1 MDKAA
6 QLQKQPEFAL
16 ATEKTNFG
24 QRLSTWVGKES
35 KDSILHSR
43 KEKEVDGICSKTPK
57 VDGRRVV
64 TKRIAM
70 QKSNEVIANKLEAHT
85 VHNRLHNPRFPF
97 IQLSAPLSLCGH
109 TVSVSYTILGR
120 KYTVSSTFIFERKFS
135 LCACASRCG
144 VRNFN
149 GSFRFTFSFSLY

>member
-1 MDKAA
+1 M
-6 QLQKQPEFAL
+6 LESFL
-16 ATEKTNFG
+16 KTVMKG
-24 QRLSTWVGKES
+24 SRQILSHFEAF
-35 KDSILHSR
+35 LFF
-43 KEKEVDGICSKTPK
+43 EKETANSIQSEATKKWIWKVDGICSKTPK